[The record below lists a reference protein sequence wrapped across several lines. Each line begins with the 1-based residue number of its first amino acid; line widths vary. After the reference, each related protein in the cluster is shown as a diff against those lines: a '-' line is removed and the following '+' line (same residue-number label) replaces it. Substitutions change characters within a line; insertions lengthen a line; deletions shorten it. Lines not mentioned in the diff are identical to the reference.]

1 METASFK
8 DGHSGSLL
16 CVDYADGLVATGGE
30 SGQLTLWDLATKDK
44 LFQYNHD
51 DTDADCTSVCFSK
64 DGSLLFAAFANKIC
78 RFDKRTFLTAVET
91 YQYNNDEINQVHISD
106 KENFLAACDDS
117 GETKILSL
125 QEKKIYK
132 TLRHKHSN
140 ICSTVAFRPH
150 RQWEVVT
157 AGLDC
162 KLIHWY
168 YAKPKVMNE
177 IDMQELLGENPGN
190 AQILNPPFIHHID
203 FSMDGAHLACALG
216 NGMVKVFDSS
226 RKHLRDMYT
235 LSGHYQGVSQVSF
248 VNDRYLLSGSNDK
261 QMIIWDL
268 EKVSGGAG
276 EGDANQ
282 QAADPPVANG
292 HVGAT
297 NGHGHSNVNGVHG
310 DVQEYDNSVSDE
322 CKVYTQLLPK
332 KVNWLKSV
340 IVNGQ
345 HHVLVADETTDLT
358 MISTALL

>member
-1 METASFK
+1 MATVTFNG
-8 DGHSGSLL
+8 GHSGSLL
-16 CVDYADGLVATGGE
+16 CVDYTDGLIATGGE
-30 SGQLTLWDLATKDK
+30 NGQLTVWDLATKDR
-44 LFQYNHD
+44 LFQYIHD
-51 DTDADCTSVCFSK
+51 DDADTDCTSVCFSK

-78 RFDKRTFLTAVET
+78 QFDKRTFLTPVET
-91 YQYNNDEINQVHISD
+91 YQYNDEEINQLNISD
-106 KENFLAACDDS
+106 KENFIAACDDS

-140 ICSTVAFRPH
+140 ICATVAFRPQ
-150 RQWEVVT
+150 RQWEMVT
-157 AGLDC
+157 GGLDC

-203 FSMDGAHLACALG
+203 FSADGAHLACALG
-216 NGMVKVFDSS
+216 NGAVKVFDSS
-226 RKHLRDMYT
+226 RKHLRGLYS

-268 EKVSGGAG
+268 EKVSVGAAG
-276 EGDANQ
+276 ANQ
-282 QAADPPVANG
+282 QAANPQMANG
-292 HVGAT
+292 HADAAD
-297 NGHGHSNVNGVHG
+297 GHSHNVYDANG
-310 DVQEYDNSVSDE
+310 DVEEQNDDVPED
-322 CKVYTQLLPK
+322 CKVYTQQLHN
-332 KVNWLKSV
+332 KVNWLKSI
-340 IVNGQ
+340 IVSDQ

-358 MISTALL
+358 MISTGLL